1 MAGDAE
7 NVFEYGDFLRCHLN
21 VSRISSP
28 QTMEIFELV
37 GRARRLAVVVG
48 TITATAKAIDV
59 MNSTNSAETASKR
72 TKESMVVVFKA
83 PRTKGDAVKLL
94 RNQTVRIEYFFF
106 QRDEG
111 SEIEFA
117 RLVVVGTSLY
127 PKRRKEKKKCS
138 SEVSSSRCDNAS
150 PDR

>member
-37 GRARRLAVVVG
+37 GRVRRLTVVVG

-83 PRTKGDAVKLL
+83 PRREGDAVKVL

-106 QRDEG
+106 
-111 SEIEFA
+111 
-117 RLVVVGTSLY
+117 
-127 PKRRKEKKKCS
+127 KEMRGQKLS
-138 SEVSSSRCDNAS
+138 VLVSSL
-150 PDR
+150 